1 MAMRWSNLC
10 LIIFLAVVSPLR
22 AEDRQAKLTTEIWE
36 AAYLG
41 NAKIGYLHTT
51 VRSVE
56 RDGKKLFRTSQE
68 LRLTLKRYQ
77 QVAEIRMESGTE
89 EDADGKIAAV
99 FMTQYQPG
107 QKKIVVTGSVE
118 DDGLRIQD
126 NKGMSKLVPWN
137 DEAIGMYRQERLFR
151 ERKVKPGDKLTYHSY
166 EPTISSSV
174 TIRATVKDEEETDVL
189 RPDKAT
195 GKASRVKERL
205 LRVEAKP
212 DEVKIGEQSVPL
224 PGMVLWLDKELTP
237 VRSELD
243 MQPLGKIVFYR
254 TTREAA
260 TAESGAAGASPD
272 IGLKSMIPLNKA
284 IPRPHET
291 SSVVYRITVKDEDK
305 PASVLAQDARQK
317 VEGVSGRSFELHVTA
332 IRAPGA
338 GSDDAEAKDEFRQP
352 NLFIDSDNAE
362 VKARAKEAV
371 GEQTDPWKKAQAIER
386 WVHRHMRGDNS
397 MPFCTA
403 SEAAK
408 ELRGDCRQ
416 HAMLTAALC
425 RAAGVPSRTALGVV
439 YVHREGRGPE
449 MGFHMWTE
457 VWVKGEWIGIDG
469 TLGRGSIGAAH
480 IKISDHSWHGVQSLV
495 PMLPVSRVLGKLSI
509 EVVSVK

>member
-1 MAMRWSNLC
+1 MRRCNLC
-10 LIIFLAVVSPLR
+10 FIGLLLVVSPLR

-41 NAKIGYLHTT
+41 DAKIGYLHTA
-51 VRSVE
+51 VQPVE

-89 EDADGKIAAV
+89 EDVDGKIAAV

-107 QKKIVVTGSVE
+107 KKIVVTGQVE
-118 DDGLRIQD
+118 EDGLRIRD

-137 DEAIGMYRQERLFR
+137 DEAVGIYRQERLFR
-151 ERKVKPGDKLTYHSY
+151 ERKVKPGDTLTYHSY

-189 RPDKAT
+189 RVDKTT
-195 GKASRVKERL
+195 GKITRAKERL

-212 DEVKIGEQSVPL
+212 DEVKIGEQAVPL
-224 PGMVLWLDKELTP
+224 PGMVVWLNKELTP

-254 TTREAA
+254 TTKAVA
-260 TAESGAAGASPD
+260 TTENGGAAPD
-272 IGLKSMIPLNKA
+272 IGLSSMIPLNKA

-291 SSVVYRITVKDEDK
+291 RSAVYRITVKDEEK

-317 VEGVSGRSFELHVTA
+317 IEDISGKSFKLHITA
-332 IRAPGA
+332 IRAPGP
-338 GSDDAEAKDEFRQP
+338 GSDDAEAKDEYRQP
-352 NLFIDSDNAE
+352 NLFIDSDNGE
-362 VKARAKEAV
+362 VQGRVKEAV
-371 GEQTDPWKKAQAIER
+371 GEETDPWKKALAIER
-386 WVHRHMRGDNS
+386 WVHHHMRGDNS

-403 SEAAK
+403 SEVAK

-416 HAMLTAALC
+416 HAMLTAAMC
-425 RAAGVPSRTALGVV
+425 RAAGVPSRTALGLV
-439 YVHREGRGPE
+439 YVNRRGPE

-457 VWVKGEWIGIDG
+457 VWIRGEWIGIDA
-469 TLGRGSIGAAH
+469 TLGRGSVGAAH
-480 IKISDHSWHGVQSLV
+480 IKISDHSWHDTSSMK